1 MSKVGPGPRHPPL
14 STAGPQWRSGLSGSW
29 TGLAGALEGPGGA
42 EGSEG
47 RWAAASRWLQGTLPP
62 ARSCFLLFGGDL
74 CCHGNSIRAEHGA
87 SWHPKGQTPEQGL
100 GSGQFRVPPAR
111 ARPRPGPRPAPAPSG
126 LRSLPQPGLRCFCV
140 LPSLP
145 VSCQQ
150 FGAAQVWG
158 PAGIRGR
165 ARRTCQRRLWGERAE
180 PEPQLGA
187 VGEPPAQPHLLPEP
201 RPVTGAGRC
210 GAEPLRRLSRS
221 HWAGEEDWVRTR
233 SEATHGPSGGG
244 DSVAGLRK
252 SEGPTAG
259 PARHRAPLGGEGPST
274 PGSSP
279 GPGPSSSR
287 PPRTGSACQ
296 NRRRRGSEAGIRPT
310 RCRAPAGGSLG
321 GLVPTSQA
329 PGPPRLFSVPEL
341 GRQGLGR
348 PASAGD
354 RSCVP
359 ARTPPGHR
367 RSQPERGPGLAGRW
381 LDSLRPVGLGVA
393 GGHPGM
399 PLGVASFSREA
410 QPCSPVGTS
419 PAGPPCGSGRAAD
432 PGPGGGERRLC

>member
-29 TGLAGALEGPGGA
+29 TGLAAALEGPGGA

-47 RWAAASRWLQGTLPP
+47 LWAAASRWLQGTLPP

-100 GSGQFRVPPAR
+100 GSGQFCAPPAH
-111 ARPRPGPRPAPAPSG
+111 ARPRLGPRRAPAPSG

-221 HWAGEEDWVRTR
+221 HWAG
-233 SEATHGPSGGG
+233 GGG
-244 DSVAGLRK
+244 R
-252 SEGPTAG
+252 
-259 PARHRAPLGGEGPST
+259 GED
-274 PGSSP
+274 
-279 GPGPSSSR
+279 
-287 PPRTGSACQ
+287 A
-296 NRRRRGSEAGIRPT
+296 
-310 RCRAPAGGSLG
+310 L
-321 GLVPTSQA
+321 
-329 PGPPRLFSVPEL
+329 
-341 GRQGLGR
+341 
-348 PASAGD
+348 
-354 RSCVP
+354 
-359 ARTPPGHR
+359 
-367 RSQPERGPGLAGRW
+367 
-381 LDSLRPVGLGVA
+381 
-393 GGHPGM
+393 
-399 PLGVASFSREA
+399 
-410 QPCSPVGTS
+410 
-419 PAGPPCGSGRAAD
+419 
-432 PGPGGGERRLC
+432 